1 MITPSDDQ
9 DQDRGAGSPR
19 LVSSTRR
26 PGHQHQ
32 GESHVEHPGAG
43 QQLGATG
50 EGVGEERA
58 SSSALRG
65 LSRASTRAEER
76 GQVPAVEHVS
86 GSGPA
91 QHSIDGPL
99 ERRDRLRPRRSADR
113 PRRVRELI
121 PVTPIRPIRSLASSA
136 STAAAMAGS
145 SSSRWNRGTSS
156 PRRAAVALKGGVEPD
171 PGPRPHP
178 SRRLPVRPGLPARQ
192 THGYVRHGHDD
203 AVRRPRGGHRQGHRR
218 LLPVASPP
226 GVPHVPHPGDHG
238 LPSRAAAH
246 RLPTTPPT
254 NTRPSGG
261 GSGQPAGAAAL
272 HPHLGVVVEPG

>member
-1 MITPSDDQ
+1 MPRDAIRCWKPYGVGASSTPRPRISTTPSAMITPSDDQ

-32 GESHVEHPGAG
+32 GEPHVEHPGAG

-65 LSRASTRAEER
+65 LSRASTRAEEC
-76 GQVPAVEHVS
+76 GQVPCRARS

-178 SRRLPVRPGLPARQ
+178 AGVAGAPGPAR
-192 THGYVRHGHDD
+192 TPDPRLRPPR
-203 AVRRPRGGHRQGHRR
+203 ARRRC
-218 LLPVASPP
+218 SPP
-226 GVPHVPHPGDHG
+226 
-238 LPSRAAAH
+238 SRWPPA
-246 RLPTTPPT
+246 RSPTPASRGIA
-254 NTRPSGG
+254 TRSSSPR
-261 GSGQPAGAAAL
+261 
-272 HPHLGVVVEPG
+272 